1 MITGIVKIDN
11 DFIQGVTIFESTA
24 TGVPLKRNNKFTT
37 TLSNDKGQYS
47 INVPKDQNFYLT
59 YKFVGT
65 KEQTINTLNIP
76 SVVNLVS
83 ENVLPEFELTA
94 KKTYKW
100 FLLLLLIPIL
110 YKLSKKKK

>member
-1 MITGIVKIDN
+1 MITGVVKIDN

-24 TGVPLKRNNKFTT
+24 TGVPLKRNNTYMA

-47 INVPKDQNFYLT
+47 INVAKDQNFYLT
-59 YKFVGT
+59 FKFVGT

-76 SVVNLVS
+76 LVVNLIS
-83 ENVLPEFELTA
+83 DNALPEFEITA

-100 FLLLLLIPIL
+100 LWLLLLIPIL